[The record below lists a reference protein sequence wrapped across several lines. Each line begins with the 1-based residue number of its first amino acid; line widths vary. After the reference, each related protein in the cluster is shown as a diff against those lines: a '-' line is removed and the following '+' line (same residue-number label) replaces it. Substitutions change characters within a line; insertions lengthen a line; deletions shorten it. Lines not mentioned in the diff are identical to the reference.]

1 MTRAQSRSPQQPERY
16 VALLRA
22 INVAGHNRVA
32 MTGLRD
38 LCTGLGFL
46 DSRTLL
52 QSGNLVFG
60 SHLRDPAELERTL
73 EAELA
78 RQLKVD
84 TEFMVRSA
92 VEWQKIVAGNPFTT
106 EAKRDPGH
114 LLLMVLKQEVSAR
127 AVKELQA
134 AISGREVV
142 RGAGRE
148 VYVVYPDGVG
158 RSRLTIAMIEKRL
171 GTRATGR
178 NWNTVL
184 KLAALLRGAEY
195 T

>member
-1 MTRAQSRSPQQPERY
+1 MMMAREQSRSPQQPARY

-22 INVAGHNRVA
+22 VNLAGHNRVA
-32 MTGLRD
+32 MAALRD

-46 DSRTLL
+46 DSQTLL
-52 QSGNLVFG
+52 QSGNIVFG
-60 SHLRDPAELERTL
+60 SRSRDAAELERTL

-78 RQLKVD
+78 EHLEVE

-92 VEWQKIVAGNPFTT
+92 AEWQKIVAGKPFIT

-114 LLLMVLKQEVSAR
+114 LLLMVLKQAVSAQ

-148 VYVVYPDGVG
+148 VYIVYPDGVG
-158 RSRLTIAMIEKRL
+158 RSRLTNAVIEKKL
-171 GTRATGR
+171 GARATGR
-178 NWNTVL
+178 NWNSVL
-184 KLAALLRGAEY
+184 KLQALAEAM
-195 T
+195 

>member
-1 MTRAQSRSPQQPERY
+1 MMAREQSRSPQQPARY

-22 INVAGHNRVA
+22 VNLAGHNRVA
-32 MTGLRD
+32 MAALRD

-46 DSRTLL
+46 DSQTLL
-52 QSGNLVFG
+52 QSGNIVFR
-60 SHLRDPAELERTL
+60 SHLRDSGELERTL

-78 RQLKVD
+78 RRLEVE
-84 TEFMVRSA
+84 TEFMVRSGA
-92 VEWQKIVAGNPFTT
+92 EWRKIVSGNPFRA
-106 EAKRDPGH
+106 EAEGDPGH
-114 LLLMVLKQEVSAR
+114 LLLMILKQAVSAQ

-148 VYVVYPDGVG
+148 VYIVYPDGVG
-158 RSRLTIAMIEKRL
+158 RSRLTISMIEKRL

-184 KLAALLRGAEY
+184 KLQALAEAM
-195 T
+195 

>member
-1 MTRAQSRSPQQPERY
+1 MTREPSSPGQATARY

-22 INVAGHNRVA
+22 VNLAGHNRVA
-32 MTGLRD
+32 MADLRD

-52 QSGNLVFG
+52 QSGNIVFG
-60 SHLRDPAELERTL
+60 SQVRDSAELERAL

-78 RQLKVD
+78 RRLRIE
-84 TEFMVRSA
+84 TEFMVRSSG
-92 VEWQKIVAGNPFTT
+92 EWKKIVSGNPFPT
-106 EAKRDPGH
+106 EAQRDPGH
-114 LLLMVLKQEVSAR
+114 LLLMVLKSAVSAR

-134 AISGREVV
+134 AIRGREVV

-148 VYVVYPDGVG
+148 VYIVYPDGVG
-158 RSRLTIAMIEKRL
+158 RSRLTISMIEKRL

-184 KLAALLRGAEY
+184 KLQALSAG
-195 T
+195 

>member
-1 MTRAQSRSPQQPERY
+1 VTREPLPSPQQPARY

-22 INVAGHNRVA
+22 VNLAGHNRVA
-32 MTGLRD
+32 MGDLRN
-38 LCTGLGFL
+38 LCTGLGLL

-52 QSGNLVFG
+52 QSGNIVFG
-60 SHLRDPAELERTL
+60 SDLRDSAELERTL
-73 EAELA
+73 EVELA
-78 RQLKVD
+78 RRLKIE
-84 TEFMVRSA
+84 TEFMVRSSG
-92 VEWQKIVAGNPFTT
+92 EWKKIVSGNPFPT
-106 EAKRDPGH
+106 EAERDPGH
-114 LLLMVLKQEVSAR
+114 LLLMVLKAPVSAQ

-148 VYVVYPDGVG
+148 VCIVYPDGVG
-158 RSRLTIAMIEKRL
+158 RSGLTISMIEKRL

-184 KLAALLRGAEY
+184 KLDALLR